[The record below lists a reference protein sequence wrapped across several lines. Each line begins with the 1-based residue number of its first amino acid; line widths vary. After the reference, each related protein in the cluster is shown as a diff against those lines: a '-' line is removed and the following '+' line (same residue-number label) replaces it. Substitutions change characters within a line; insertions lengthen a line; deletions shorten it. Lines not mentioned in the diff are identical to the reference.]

1 MPDCGLISGLFIWLD
16 CMLLIELNYLLSE
29 LRVDRPLETLMN
41 ALWVLIQNFNFIPIE
56 FA

>member
-41 ALWVLIQNFNFIPIE
+41 ALWVLVQNFNFIPIE